1 MSDTVRKLVPYLRQI
16 EILAAKG
23 DMEAIKREVH
33 LALRL
38 CGTGA
43 GVSQPAEAPK

>member
-1 MSDTVRKLVPYLRQI
+1 MTGEKVQFDQ
-16 EILAAKG
+16 AAKG
-23 DMEAIKREVH
+23 DTEAIKREVH

-43 GVSQPAEAPK
+43 DVSQPAEAPK

>member
-1 MSDTVRKLVPYLRQI
+1 MPASLNDGVKFTLDP
-16 EILAAKG
+16 AAKG